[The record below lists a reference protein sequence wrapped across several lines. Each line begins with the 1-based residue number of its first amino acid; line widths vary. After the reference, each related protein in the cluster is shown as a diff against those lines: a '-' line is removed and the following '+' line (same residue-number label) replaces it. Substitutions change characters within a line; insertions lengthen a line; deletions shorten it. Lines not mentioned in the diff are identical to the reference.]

1 MRKILE
7 WIQNIVDP
15 NYWATKIGEKSG
27 LYEWA
32 MKSPLRKWALS
43 LTGWKWWFYQIVV
56 CGIIFLF
63 MEWILNQIGMTMLP
77 WK

>member
-7 WIQNIVDP
+7 RIQNIVDP
-15 NYWATKIGEKSG
+15 NYWATKIGEKTG
-27 LYEWA
+27 LYDWA
-32 MKSPLRKWALS
+32 SKSSLRKWALS

-56 CGIIFLF
+56 CGIVFLVI
-63 MEWILNQIGMTMLP
+63 EWLLNQIGMTMLP

>member
-1 MRKILE
+1 MKRILE
-7 WIQNIVDP
+7 RIQNIVDP

-56 CGIIFLF
+56 CGIVFLF
-63 MEWILNQIGMTMLP
+63 IEWLLNKIGMTMLP
-77 WK
+77 W

>member
-7 WIQNIVDP
+7 MIKNWFDP
-15 NYWATKIGEKSG
+15 NYWATKIGESSG

-32 MKSPLRKWALS
+32 SKSPIRKWALS

-56 CGIIFLF
+56 CGIMFLLV
-63 MEWILNQIGMTMLP
+63 EWLLNKIGMTMLP
-77 WK
+77 F

>member
-7 WIQNIVDP
+7 RIQNIVDP

-56 CGIIFLF
+56 CGIIFLIV
-63 MEWILNQIGMTMLP
+63 EWLLNQIGMTMLP